1 MPGNPKEWRAH
12 ALRCEELARAART
25 PDARQHFSYLAQS
38 WNRLAADLEGT
49 EAFLDALEGLEPE
62 RTNILPLRRSG

>member
-1 MPGNPKEWRAH
+1 MPGNPKECRAH

-25 PDARQHFSYLAQS
+25 LDARQHFSSLSQS

-62 RTNILPLRRSG
+62 PTNVLPLRRSG